1 MSPLL
6 NRREALA
13 ALASTAALPLMSG
26 CNDKPTPPAA
36 GAPPADAEKNALALL
51 DSIGENYLKHFPER
65 ATSLG
70 IDTGARA
77 ALRSQLTDRSA
88 DGQKR
93 IADTVRQD
101 LDRAKAF
108 DTNGLS
114 HATRT
119 SVEVV
124 RSAYATALEGHQLPY
139 GDITVGDWRNTPY
152 VVIQNVGA
160 YLDIPRFIDAGIN
173 SLFGATIDAT
183 EEAVVNA
190 MLAAQT
196 MTGVDGLRL
205 SGLPGDRLVA
215 ALRKYNR
222 MK

>member
-1 MSPLL
+1 MSPLI

-13 ALASTAALPLMSG
+13 ALASTAALSLMTG
-26 CNDKPTPPAA
+26 CSDKSAAPPAA
-36 GAPPADAEKNALALL
+36 ASTADAEKHALALL

-88 DGQKR
+88 DGQKK
-93 IADTVRQD
+93 IAETVRQD
-101 LDRAKAF
+101 LDRAKAL

-139 GDITVGDWRNTPY
+139 
-152 VVIQNVGA
+152 
-160 YLDIPRFIDAGIN
+160 
-173 SLFGATIDAT
+173 
-183 EEAVVNA
+183 
-190 MLAAQT
+190 
-196 MTGVDGLRL
+196 
-205 SGLPGDRLVA
+205 
-215 ALRKYNR
+215 
-222 MK
+222 